1 MLEAAEAEAR
11 ELGHVRIGTEHL
23 LLALLA
29 DESGGAS
36 SMLRA
41 AGATLAG
48 ARNKVAEAVVVR
60 GRPPSGSLPQSPR
73 ASRALVRA
81 ARFAH
86 QDRCETP
93 RSEHV
98 LQGVLDVEGT
108 ANLVLRGLGVDV
120 DALRVQLAGGEP
132 AVAPVADEPAAPM
145 RCPSC
150 RAELDLA
157 ATPVT
162 ADATPATVFSCRA
175 CGHVLGVSAR

>member
-36 SMLRA
+36 SRLRA

-48 ARNKVAEAVVVR
+48 ARHKVGEAVVVR

-132 AVAPVADEPAAPM
+132 AAAPVADEPAPM

-150 RAELDLA
+150 RVDLDLA
-157 ATPVT
+157 ATPVSADGT
-162 ADATPATVFSCRA
+162 AATVVSCRS
-175 CGHVLGVSAR
+175 CGHVLGVSGR